1 MINAGTSMTYT
12 YAVLNRL
19 ASAKDNRVT
28 TRGGPSTPTIYGDDP
43 AGNLSGYAYANL
55 QQTGNIFDSL
65 NRLTQTC
72 TATSAPASS
81 AGQKLASY
89 TYTLGNAGNRTAVAE
104 QCWVRV

>member
-1 MINAGTSMTYT
+1 MTYT
-12 YAVLNRL
+12 YDVLNRL

-28 TRGGPSTPTIYGDDP
+28 TREGRRRLRSTATIRLEICPGTRMP
-43 AGNLSGYAYANL
+43 L

-104 QCWVRV
+104 QRWVRV

>member
-1 MINAGTSMTYT
+1 MRINFTCRSTQHAIASRPQSILAATRRSTSMINAGTSMTYT

-72 TATSAPASS
+72 TA
-81 AGQKLASY
+81 
-89 TYTLGNAGNRTAVAE
+89 
-104 QCWVRV
+104 